1 MVLKLQQIRHTA
13 YSISRKSMSRSKQR
27 AIRGD
32 ANQTHVAD
40 EIQSLLSE
48 AGITSDI
55 SRITK
60 LASLWS
66 GYGTVW
72 AVETAQ
78 DSPNNHHYLAIK
90 QVNPPANEHGVSH
103 SRKLHS
109 YHVEAAFYTQI
120 APQIIQ
126 HNVCN
131 IPHPLYVSNNLT
143 GNNNNN
149 NSRGTTTTTTSGT
162 LALILTDIR
171 PSFPINITS
180 RDLDLPHA
188 KAALTW
194 LAGFHSLY
202 WGRPPPPEL
211 WSPEGCFWHLDTRQ
225 DELSSMSD
233 RDLQQAAPAI
243 DRLLK
248 MGGSPG
254 CEKFRTIVHGD
265 FKAANLAFSNIT
277 TSSSTH
283 QPPVCCAYDF
293 QYCGGG
299 LGAKDVAY
307 LLCSS
312 VSAAVVGRYCK
323 ELLHHY
329 HAELTSR
336 LRSRIRISGISNNNT
351 FNGEAAAEEYTLDVL
366 EYHFRL
372 CIADFVRFMNGWGYW
387 GNSSWASSIA
397 AKFLKEELEGRG
409 G

>member
-1 MVLKLQQIRHTA
+1 MVLKLQRSRH
-13 YSISRKSMSRSKQR
+13 ISYKISSKSMSRSKQR

-32 ANQTHVAD
+32 ANQTQVAD

-72 AVETAQ
+72 AVETSQ
-78 DSPNNHHYLAIK
+78 DSPNNHQYLAIK
-90 QVNPPANEHGVSH
+90 QVNPPANEQGVSH

-131 IPHPLYVSNNLT
+131 IPRPLYVSNNLT
-143 GNNNNN
+143 DT
-149 NSRGTTTTTTSGT
+149 TTTTTTSGT

-171 PSFPINITS
+171 PSFPINITT

-225 DELSSMSD
+225 DELSCMSD
-233 RDLQQAAPAI
+233 RDLQQAAPVI

-265 FKAANLAFSNIT
+265 FKAANLAFSNTT
-277 TSSSTH
+277 TSSTTN

-312 VSAAVVGRYCK
+312 VSAAVVGKYWK

-336 LRSRIRISGISNNNT
+336 LRSSISNGTSTSNNIII
-351 FNGEAAAEEYTLDVL
+351 NREAAAEEYTIDVL

-387 GNSSWASSIA
+387 GNSSWANSIA